1 MPSTEST
8 VFVEL
13 VSVAVL
19 SAWMIAS
26 VLARVDNANLCG
38 EQVVCMGCENICAKL
53 RDTKRRTT
61 SPMTIPRTLPF
72 GFGKATI
79 RPSPRLGTMAAGT
92 LACASCCATAVSR
105 WVASSS
111 SSMSRSVSAV
121 RPDGPGAAPFFGA
134 AQVVDDGGCWYFDGL
149 VRLEGGNV
157 GAGGLVLVWWPASW
171 VSELLQDVLGPGC
184 CGACC

>member
-13 VSVAVL
+13 VSVAVV

-38 EQVVCMGCENICAKL
+38 EQVVCMSCENICAKL

-121 RPDGPGAAPFFGA
+121 RPDGPGAAPFLVRRKLWMMVA
-134 AQVVDDGGCWYFDGL
+134 AGISTGWSGWKAAMSGL
-149 VRLEGGNV
+149 VGWYWLGGRRV
-157 GAGGLVLVWWPASW
+157 GSRSSCKMFSV
-171 VSELLQDVLGPGC
+171 PGC